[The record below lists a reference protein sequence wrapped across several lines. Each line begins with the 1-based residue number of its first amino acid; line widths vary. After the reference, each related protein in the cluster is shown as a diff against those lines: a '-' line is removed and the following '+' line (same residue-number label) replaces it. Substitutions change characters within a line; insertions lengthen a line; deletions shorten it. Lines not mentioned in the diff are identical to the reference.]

1 MKAYNSMKRHKT
13 RYSKEFDVNN
23 HKITIDLFSQCVT
36 SNPQERSYR
45 KKLCKIVF
53 LDAVK
58 ENGREY
64 AQIYFS
70 NMRAAAVFISN
81 HIDLESMKLNVFGK
95 LYVARMTVLS
105 CNYKMYTINSI
116 DGRDPWDELL

>member
-1 MKAYNSMKRHKT
+1 MKRHKT
-13 RYSKEFDVNN
+13 RYSKKFDVNN
-23 HKITIDLFSQCVT
+23 HIVNIELFTQCVT
-36 SNPQERSYR
+36 SNQQEKSYR
-45 KKLCKIVF
+45 KKLCKVVF

-64 AQIYFS
+64 TQIYFS

-81 HIDLESMKLNVFGK
+81 HIDLDSMMLNVFGN
-95 LYVARMTVLS
+95 LYASIMTVLS

-116 DGRDPWDELL
+116 DGRDPWLELCNNYST